1 MNQNNTHVNLDVQ
14 ILYNQNKDKNWVL
27 LYEDSYNLTNYQ
39 EL

>member
-1 MNQNNTHVNLDVQ
+1 MNQNNTHVNLEVQ